1 MKYIINTDKL
11 PSATEL
17 LNLFSQ
23 TTWANKRSIEGIEA
37 LLAKTDV
44 CITIWNKDQ
53 LIGFGRAITDGTYRA
68 LIDDVIIDEKY
79 RGEGLGGMIIK
90 NLKEQLKEV
99 EEIFLNTD
107 EHLEEFYKKYG
118 FEKVKCLTMVNH
130 LKYELKKK

>member
-1 MKYIINTDKL
+1 MKYVINTDKL
-11 PSATEL
+11 TSATEL

-23 TTWANKRSIEGIEA
+23 TTWANKRSIEGVED
-37 LLAKTDV
+37 LLAKTDI
-44 CITIWNKDQ
+44 CITIRKENQ

-99 EEIFLNTD
+99 EGIFLNTD
-107 EHLEEFYKKYG
+107 EHLEDFYKKYG
-118 FEKVKCLTMVNH
+118 L
-130 LKYELKKK
+130 